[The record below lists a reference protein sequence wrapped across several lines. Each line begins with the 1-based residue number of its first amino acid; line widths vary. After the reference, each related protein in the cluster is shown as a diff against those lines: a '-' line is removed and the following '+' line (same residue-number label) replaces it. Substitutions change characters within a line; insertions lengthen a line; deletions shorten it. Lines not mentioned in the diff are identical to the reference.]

1 MEGGEVITSRYGALK
16 RKANNFSKRCLIKN
30 PPEDSG
36 FFFSWLVSCLFFLK
50 RYLELR
56 THHLVH
62 VTGWGEDVVI
72 TNIELQVLLNLPG
85 DTNACVV

>member
-30 PPEDSG
+30 PPSSGG
-36 FFFSWLVSCLFFLK
+36 FFFSGIVSCLFTLK
-50 RYLELR
+50 RYLQPR

-72 TNIELQVLLNLPG
+72 TNVELQVFLNLSG
-85 DTNACVV
+85 NTDTGVV